1 MPQKSTFKKTVNDD
15 PRYAQAVQ
23 NYEAGLR
30 AMQEHKFDRAKGL
43 LQVSYQW
50 TEEEAY
56 LHLRRTSRQRRQP
69 MREIAREIID
79 LAGST
84 AGGAQ

>member
-1 MPQKSTFKKTVNDD
+1 LSHVTARVKLE
-15 PRYAQAVQ
+15 
-23 NYEAGLR
+23 YEVEELSRKLADRKL
-30 AMQEHKFDRAKGL
+30 FDRAKGL
-43 LQVSYQW
+43 LQVNYQW
-50 TEEEAY
+50 SEEEAY